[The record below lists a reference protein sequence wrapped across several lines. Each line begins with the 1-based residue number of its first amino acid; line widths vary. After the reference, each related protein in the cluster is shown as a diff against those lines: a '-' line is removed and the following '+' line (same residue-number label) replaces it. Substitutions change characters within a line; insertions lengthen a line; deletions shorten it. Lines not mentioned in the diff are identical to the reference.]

1 MEFPFSK
8 FYFGHTAFLSGYHP
22 LFLISDFLPES
33 LKANKK
39 VAKKITNFTTVSL
52 KKLTHFT
59 NLNSLDVESDMLPQ
73 HSQKP
78 FSLYKF
84 SSKHVSVWCQKK
96 YLHCTI
102 SWRPG
107 TAFLKNFESKGL
119 HIPIYLLKKKFF
131 QRRNKVG
138 RRFIWLGGL
147 RGSWIN
153 FLRRLAVWAL
163 QNFSQSFIL
172 IDFFKNSAIF

>member
-8 FYFGHTAFLSGYHP
+8 YYFGHTAFLSGHHP

-52 KKLTHFT
+52 KKLTHFP

-84 SSKHVSVWCQKK
+84 SSKHVTVWCQKK
-96 YLHCTI
+96 YLLCTI

-107 TAFLKNFESKGL
+107 TAFLKHFESKGL
-119 HIPIYLLKKKFF
+119 YIPIYLPKKNFF
-131 QRRNKVG
+131 RRRSKVE
-138 RRFIWLGGL
+138 RRFIWWGGL
-147 RGSWIN
+147 GASWIS
-153 FLRRLAVWAL
+153 FSRRLAVWAL

>member
-1 MEFPFSK
+1 MEFLFSK
-8 FYFGHTAFLSGYHP
+8 YYFGHTVFLSGNHP

-107 TAFLKNFESKGL
+107 TAFLKHFESKGL
-119 HIPIYLLKKKFF
+119 YIPIYLPKKKFF
-131 QRRNKVG
+131 RRRSKVG
-138 RRFIWLGGL
+138 RRFIWWRGLGA
-147 RGSWIN
+147 S
-153 FLRRLAVWAL
+153 
-163 QNFSQSFIL
+163 
-172 IDFFKNSAIF
+172 